1 MSTATPKQ
9 FVFLSWKDIK
19 HPQAGGAEIVHQE
32 LSTRLVKNGHTVIH
46 LVPGY
51 PDCPAEEA
59 IDGIRIIRIGHSVLN
74 FYQLPFYY
82 HKYLRTTTDYLLDVF
97 CCFGSFAALF
107 GSRVKTFLFIHHIQ
121 GRIWFLQTTP
131 PFVFPL
137 NYVGWLLEKIQL
149 WLLALF
155 FKGEIIT
162 ISNSTKNEIE
172 SYGFRQKINLIS
184 EGVHLKP
191 LKSLPAQESKYPN
204 FTVLFVGRLN
214 KMKQPLEAVKAFS
227 IFNKECPDSQMLVAG
242 YGSEMTEIKE
252 FIKANKL
259 EESITMLGR
268 VDDKTKLELLQKSH
282 VLLVTSIKEG
292 WGLVVTEANSTGTP
306 CLTYNAPGL
315 RDSNQEG
322 LVTTNNSPEQLA
334 VLISKIHN
342 SPTMYAEI
350 REKSFEHAKGITF
363 DQSFKD
369 LKELL

>member
-1 MSTATPKQ
+1 MPVPTPKQ

-32 LSTRLVKNGHTVIH
+32 LSTRLVKDGHSVIH

-51 PDCPAEEA
+51 SACEPEEI

-82 HKYLRTTTDYLLDVF
+82 HKYLRTTTDYLIDVF
-97 CCFGSFAALF
+97 CCFGSFTALF
-107 GSRVKTFLFIHHIQ
+107 GARLKTFLFIHHIQ
-121 GRIWFLQTTP
+121 GRIWFLQTTA

-137 NYVGWLLEKIQL
+137 NYVGWVLEKVQL

-155 FKGEIIT
+155 FKGEIVT

-172 SYGFRQKINLIS
+172 SYGFKQKINLIS
-184 EGVHLKP
+184 EGVHLKS
-191 LKSLPAQESKYPN
+191 LKNLPAQESKYPD

-227 IFNKECPDSQMLVAG
+227 IFNKECPDSKMLVAG
-242 YGSEMTEIKE
+242 NGSEMTEIKE
-252 FIKANKL
+252 FIKANKM
-259 EESITMLGR
+259 EDSIKMLGR
-268 VDDKTKLELLQKSH
+268 VDDKTKLEILQKSH

-292 WGLVVTEANSTGTP
+292 WGLVVTEANSMGTP
-306 CLTYNAPGL
+306 CITYNAPGL

-322 LVTTNNSPEQLA
+322 LVTLNNSPEELA
-334 VLISKIHN
+334 ISISKIHN
-342 SPTMYAEI
+342 SPTLYAEI
-350 REKSFEHAKGITF
+350 REKSFEHSKTITF
-363 DQSFKD
+363 DRSYSDFKD
-369 LKELL
+369 LL